1 MPLETISG
9 NGRTSRPVAGTT
21 EASFGRALTWARI
34 AAAFF
39 PVSFAVESAVERG
52 GNAGGKIK
60 GRLVAADEKTGE
72 ADIIHT
78 QFQGTVGVLA
88 PDESNF
94 IFAFYSPTWEYR
106 ATEGILSRRA
116 GA

>member
-1 MPLETISG
+1 M
-9 NGRTSRPVAGTT
+9 
-21 EASFGRALTWARI
+21 
-34 AAAFF
+34 AATFL

-78 QFQGTVGVLA
+78 ISGNGWVISPGEFNSYFRFL
-88 PDESNF
+88 
-94 IFAFYSPTWEYR
+94 FA
-106 ATEGILSRRA
+106 
-116 GA
+116 

>member
-9 NGRTSRPVAGTT
+9 DWRISRPVAGTT
-21 EASFGRALTWARI
+21 EASFGRAPIWARM
-34 AAAFF
+34 AAAFLLVF
-39 PVSFAVESAVERG
+39 SAVERG

-78 QFQGTVGVLA
+78 ISGNG
-88 PDESNF
+88 
-94 IFAFYSPTWEYR
+94 W
-106 ATEGILSRRA
+106 GH
-116 GA
+116 